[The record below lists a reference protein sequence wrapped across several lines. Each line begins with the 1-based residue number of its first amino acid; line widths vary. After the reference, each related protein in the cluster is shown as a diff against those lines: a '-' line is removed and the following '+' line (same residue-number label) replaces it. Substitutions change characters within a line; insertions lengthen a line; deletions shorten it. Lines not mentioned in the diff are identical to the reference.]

1 MAILTYDEA
10 AHLLRRLGFGGP
22 PDEIN
27 DLVARGREGAVDYLI
42 NYENIDNKAMD
53 DALTAVQITEAR
65 ISNSFAAQSWWFA
78 RMVLTRRQFE
88 EKMTLFWHNHFA
100 TSLSKVEYNQMYVQ
114 NQALRQSALD
124 RFDSLL
130 LKVAQDPAMLVWLD
144 GISNVL
150 GNPNEN
156 FGRELQELFSMG
168 VKDVITGEPNY
179 SEKDVR
185 EIARAFTGW
194 KFKQKA
200 KPKFKFQ
207 LRFFV
212 DPDQHDN
219 KSKEIYGRT
228 GNFSGEDVIS
238 LIAARRATP
247 RFLVKKLFEF
257 FVFPLDLANPDDQ
270 ATLEK
275 FADVYTNSDHSI
287 KAVVRAIFVSDE
299 FFIDRARFALI
310 KNPIEFVVGAIRMLG
325 APYNPGAVIIPPV
338 IPLWVKTQRMGLDL
352 LDPPDVAGWHLNLGW
367 FNTAAMLE
375 RYNFANDF
383 ANTRVFDAT
392 RIQAWQ
398 TNDQLKKYTDPSA
411 EKTVENFLSVLGPLK
426 ASPEIVQVLTDY
438 LGTDDDGNHVN
449 FVVNDATVDKNVRGL
464 LRLVLCLPQFQLN

>member
-1 MAILTYDEA
+1 MASLTYDEA

-22 PDEIN
+22 PNEIN

-42 NYENIDNKAMD
+42 NYESIDNQPMD
-53 DALTAVQITEAR
+53 DALARAQLIESR
-65 ISNSFAAQSWWFA
+65 ISNGFAAQHWWTA
-78 RMVLTRRQFE
+78 RMLLTRRQFE

-100 TSLSKVEYNQMYVQ
+100 TGLSKVEYNQMYVQ
-114 NQALRQSALD
+114 NQTLRQSALD

-156 FGRELQELFSMG
+156 FARELQELFTMG
-168 VKDVITGEPNY
+168 VKDLITGEPNY
-179 SEKDVR
+179 SQKDVR

-200 KPKFKFQ
+200 KPKFRFQ
-207 LRFFV
+207 LKFFV
-212 DPDQHDN
+212 DPSQHDN
-219 KSKEIYGRT
+219 TSKEIYGRT
-228 GNFSGEDVIS
+228 GNFSGEDLIS

-247 RFLVKKLFEF
+247 RFLVNKLFEF
-257 FVFPLDLANPDDQ
+257 FVYPLDLANPDDRS
-270 ATLEK
+270 TLEK
-275 FADVYTNSDHSI
+275 FADVYMNSDHSI

-299 FFIDRARFALI
+299 FFSDRARFGLI

-325 APYNPGAVIIPPV
+325 ATYNPGATLFSLAVA
-338 IPLWVKTQRMGLDL
+338 LWTRAQRMGLDL
-352 LDPPDVAGWHLNLGW
+352 LNPPDVAGWHLNLGW

-383 ANTRVFDAT
+383 VNTRVFDAT
-392 RIQAWQ
+392 RSEVWL
-398 TNDQLKKYTDPSA
+398 TGDQLKKYTDPSA
-411 EKTVENFLSVLGPLK
+411 QKTVENFLSALGPLQ
-426 ASPEIVQVLTDY
+426 ASEEVVRVLTNY
-438 LGTDDDGNHVN
+438 LESDDAGNHVD
-449 FVVNDATVDKNVRGL
+449 FVVDDATVDKNVRGL
-464 LRLVLCLPQFQLN
+464 LRLVLCLPQSQLN

>member
-53 DALTAVQITEAR
+53 DALTAAQLTENR
-65 ISNSFAAQSWWFA
+65 ISVSAFAQNWWIA

-100 TSLSKVEYNQMYVQ
+100 TGLSKVEYNQMYVQ
-114 NQALRQSALD
+114 NQTLRQSALD

-168 VKDVITGEPNY
+168 VKDLITGEPNY

-200 KPKFKFQ
+200 KSKFRFQ

-219 KSKEIYGRT
+219 TSKEIYGRS
-228 GNFSGEDVIS
+228 GNFSGEDVVS

-247 RFLVKKLFEF
+247 RFLVNKLFNF
-257 FVFPLDLANPDDQ
+257 FVYPLDLANPDDRSI
-270 ATLEK
+270 LEK
-275 FADVYTNSDHSI
+275 FADVYMTSNHSI

-299 FFIDRARFALI
+299 FFSDRARFALV
-310 KNPIEFVVGAIRMLG
+310 KNPIEFVVGPVRMLN
-325 APYNPGAVIIPPV
+325 ATYNPGASFFSLAIA
-338 IPLWVKTQRMGLDL
+338 LWARAQRMGLEL
-352 LDPPDVAGWHLNLGW
+352 LNPPDVAGWHLNLGW

-383 ANTRVFDAT
+383 ANTRLFDAT
-392 RIQAWQ
+392 KTQVWL
-398 TNDQLKKYTDPSA
+398 TGDQLKKYTDPSA
-411 EKTVENFLSVLGPLK
+411 QKTVENFLSVLGPLK
-426 ASPEIVQVLTDY
+426 ASPDIVQVLTDY
-438 LGTDDDGNHVN
+438 LETDDDGNHTD

-464 LRLVLCLPQFQLN
+464 LRLALCLPQFQLN

>member
-53 DALTAVQITEAR
+53 DALTVAGLTENR
-65 ISNSFAAQSWWFA
+65 IGDNVPIWWLA
-78 RMVLTRRQFE
+78 RMLLTRRQFE

-100 TSLSKVEYNQMYVQ
+100 TALSKVPYNQIYVQ
-114 NQALRQSALD
+114 NLTLRQSALD

-144 GISNVL
+144 GVSNVL

-156 FGRELQELFSMG
+156 FARELQELFTMG
-168 VKDVITGEPNY
+168 VKDLITGEANY
-179 SEKDVR
+179 TEKDVR

-194 KFKQKA
+194 TFKQKA
-200 KPKFKFQ
+200 KLKFRFQ

-212 DPDQHDN
+212 NEGQHDN
-219 KSKEIYGRT
+219 TSKQIYGQT
-228 GNFSGEDVIS
+228 GNLSGEDVTS

-257 FVFPLDLANPDDQ
+257 FVYPLDLTNPDDRT
-270 ATLEK
+270 TLEK
-275 FADVYTNSDHSI
+275 FADMYLTNDHSI

-299 FFIDRARFALI
+299 FFSDRARFALI

-325 APYNPGAVIIPPV
+325 AVYNPGAAVFPPV
-338 IPLWVKTQRMGLDL
+338 LPLRVRAKQMGLDL
-352 LDPPDVAGWHLNLGW
+352 MNPPDVAGWHLNLGW

-383 ANTRVFDAT
+383 ANTRLFDAT
-392 RIQAWQ
+392 KTQVWL
-398 TNDQLKKYTDPSA
+398 TGDQLKKYTDPSA
-411 EKTVENFLSVLGPLK
+411 QKTVENFLSVLGPLK
-426 ASPEIVQVLTDY
+426 ASPEIAQVLTDY
-438 LGTDDDGNHVN
+438 LETDDDENHVD